1 MAVFCRNKTLL
12 FSYMYIERGLS
23 WYKELLELSLPEERD
38 LKINPRNCVGTVLSL
53 NGHRKYFC
61 MFHAKHRESK
71 KGNKVR
77 CLAFQTL
84 ELFFNW
90 FPINLEQY

>member
-1 MAVFCRNKTLL
+1 
-12 FSYMYIERGLS
+12 MYIERGLS

-61 MFHAKHRESK
+61 MFHAKHRENRK
-71 KGNKVR
+71 ANKVG
-77 CLAFQTL
+77 
-84 ELFFNW
+84 LFVLSPKYDITFK
-90 FPINLEQY
+90 FYFIR